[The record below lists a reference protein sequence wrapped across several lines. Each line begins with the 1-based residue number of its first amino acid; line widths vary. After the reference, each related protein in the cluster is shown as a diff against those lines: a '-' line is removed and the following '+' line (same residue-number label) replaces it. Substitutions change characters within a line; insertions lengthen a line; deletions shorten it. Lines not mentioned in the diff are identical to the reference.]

1 MVNKSIQSGCKP
13 LNIINIVDDGT
24 RFVDDGKLH
33 KFTIDIHKEAEKIMR
48 QFYKEIDDE
57 VFKRLPKEKLIELKQ
72 RIDIELQRRYEQNEN
87 N

>member
-1 MVNKSIQSGCKP
+1 MNKSIQSGCKP

-33 KFTIDIHKEAEKIMR
+33 TIHFNITQQVESIMR

-87 N
+87 Y

>member
-1 MVNKSIQSGCKP
+1 MNKSIQSGCKP
-13 LNIINIVDDGT
+13 LNISIVDDGT
-24 RFVDDGKLH
+24 RLVDDGKLH
-33 KFTIDIHKEAEKIMR
+33 KFTIDIQKEAEKIMR

-87 N
+87 Y